1 MILQF
6 FLSQTLWTLNF
17 ASNLS
22 RRGNF
27 NYGSEWTTSECE
39 IINFRKHD
47 NSKMAK
53 CIAGEGTIKKNWFL
67 QVYHRKYCLEV
78 LDIHA
83 VIFYTEAPE
92 K

>member
-1 MILQF
+1 
-6 FLSQTLWTLNF
+6 
-17 ASNLS
+17 
-22 RRGNF
+22 
-27 NYGSEWTTSECE
+27 
-39 IINFRKHD
+39 
-47 NSKMAK
+47 MAK

-67 QVYHRKYCLEV
+67 QVYRRKYCLEV